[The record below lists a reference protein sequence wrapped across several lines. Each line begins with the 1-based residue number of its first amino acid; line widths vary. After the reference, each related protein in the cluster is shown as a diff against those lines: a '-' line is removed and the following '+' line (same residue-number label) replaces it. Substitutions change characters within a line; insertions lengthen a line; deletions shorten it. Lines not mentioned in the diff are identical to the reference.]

1 MLNNKIAV
9 DSIRNEQVI
18 QKIDFGGGAPPWVD
32 LSASTRGGGQAY
44 LKESERTEV

>member
-9 DSIRNEQVI
+9 DSILNEQVI
-18 QKIDFGGGAPPWVD
+18 RKIDFDGGAPPWVD
-32 LSASTRGGGQAY
+32 LSASTHGGGQAH